1 MLTIL
6 VLIQPFKP
14 PHPKRKL
21 YKHIIYCVPTCSN
34 PSGKTMPI
42 ERREALVKL
51 ARKYNALIICDDVYD
66 FIQWPI
72 SAPVTPERPAAL
84 RLPRLSDID
93 IAMGQSEDDPKGFGN
108 AISNGSFSKIS
119 GPGVRTGW
127 VHGSPAFV
135 SGLASTGSSK
145 SGGAPSQLCA
155 AMLSNL
161 IETGELE
168 AFIENTTRPALQRRH
183 GILMDAVRKYLEPH
197 GLVARGASLN
207 GEDTYGGYFVWIKVG
222 PDFSADLIADVAQKE
237 DNLVIGHG
245 NMFAVRGDEQFISFD
260 DYIRLCFAWLAEEDL
275 VDGVRR
281 LGRILAKMGENKE
294 YYQSLETKA
303 RGPKDMTKHV

>member
-1 MLTIL
+1 MDSL
-6 VLIQPFKP
+6 QPYKP

-42 ERREALVKL
+42 TRREALVRL

-66 FIQWPI
+66 IIQWPI
-72 SAPVTPERPAAL
+72 SSPVTPERPDSL

-93 IAMGQSEDDPKGFGN
+93 RAMGPSADDPQNFGY

-127 VHGSPAFV
+127 VDASHAFAA
-135 SGLASTGSSK
+135 GLASTGSSK

-161 IETGELE
+161 VETGELE
-168 AFIENTTRPALQRRH
+168 AFIEGTTRPALQRRH
-183 GILMDAVRKYLEPH
+183 GILMDAVRKYLKPH
-197 GLVARGASLN
+197 GLSPREASLN
-207 GEDTYGGYFVWIKVG
+207 GGDTYGGYFVWIKIG
-222 PDFSADLIADVAQKE
+222 PEFSSDLIADVALRE

-245 NMFAVRGDEQFISFD
+245 NMFAVRGDEEYASFE
-260 DYIRLCFAWLAEEDL
+260 DYIRLCFAWESEEDL

-281 LGRILAKMGENKE
+281 LGRILARMGENKE